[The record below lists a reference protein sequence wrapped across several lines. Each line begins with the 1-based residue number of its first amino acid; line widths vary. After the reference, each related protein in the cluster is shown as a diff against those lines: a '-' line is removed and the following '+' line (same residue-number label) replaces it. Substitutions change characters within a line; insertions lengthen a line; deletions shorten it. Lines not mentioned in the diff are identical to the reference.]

1 MQVFENID
9 LKKNIDKEEYKALK
23 EKYEEKLGELQRKAK
38 ELKIPLIKLLEGWGA
53 SGKGTLI
60 NKIILPLDPRGL
72 KVYTTDKL
80 SEDEIN
86 RLTKRVEEIRD
97 MDKSDLTLKEKKELK
112 KELREIKE
120 TVKKDGG
127 YIYIGA
133 GTILVILLIV
143 LLVL

>member
-1 MQVFENID
+1 MILSLSASNLFAEPEKKTENPAVPG
-9 LKKNIDKEEYKALK
+9 NTE
-23 EKYEEKLGELQRKAK
+23 
-38 ELKIPLIKLLEGWGA
+38 
-53 SGKGTLI
+53 
-60 NKIILPLDPRGL
+60 N
-72 KVYTTDKL
+72 KL